1 MNPLSGILKMHFRDK
16 WSWLFIPWTIL
27 LFSFIVNLIIGFSV
41 NGDQDIYTGGLSS
54 IFIYI
59 FVLGIITLS
68 QSFPLALGLS
78 VRRKDYFMGTTLFVI
93 LLSAVFS
100 ILILLF
106 SLTETKLIKGWG
118 VGLHFFN
125 FPFLNNFTIIEQL
138 GIYFVIMMHMFFLGF
153 VISCLYRR
161 FGRNGLYVFF
171 TALFLLS
178 GIGSFMITYN
188 QWWGNIFIWITQQYQ
203 LIIICLA
210 PTAVFYAVV
219 SYLLL
224 RRSTI

>member
-1 MNPLSGILKMHFRDK
+1 MNSVSGILKMHFRDK
-16 WSWLFIPWTIL
+16 WSWLFIPWSIL
-27 LFSFIVNLIIGFSV
+27 LFSFFVNLIIGYSV
-41 NGDQDIYTGGLSS
+41 SSDKGIYTGGLSS

-68 QSFPLALGLS
+68 QSFPFALGLS

-100 ILILLF
+100 ILILMF

-188 QWWGNIFIWITQQYQ
+188 QWWGNIFIWITQQYP

-224 RRSTI
+224 RRSTL